1 MPLRPALFRVSALA
15 AALALGLSSCSTADT
30 AQNNDA
36 PAASSST
43 EQGSANPQLE
53 KYYSQGIDWEK
64 CGSTI
69 ECASIDVPLNYDEP
83 EKDSIKL
90 ALNRRAAEGAQG
102 NLLVNP
108 GGPGGS
114 GIDLVTQGTQV
125 MFSNNLQRAYNIIG
139 FDPRGVGESTRVI
152 CQSDK
157 EVDEGRQENLKA
169 WEDADRGKIVED
181 AKEYADACAA
191 NTGEL
196 LGHVDTASAAK
207 DMDIIRAVLGDD
219 KLDYLGYSYGTF
231 LGATY
236 ADIFPD
242 KVGRLVLDGAM
253 DPTASGEE
261 LTLAQAQGFEGEIDA
276 WLENCLEGQNCPFTG
291 SVEEAKKQLQDFL
304 AEIEQTPMT
313 ASDGRS
319 VPIIDFVSG
328 FILPL
333 YDDANWPYLTNAMA
347 EAVDGNVDQMLY
359 FSDLSADRGEDGKY
373 KSNSMD
379 VLTAVNCLD
388 RPMDASE
395 EAMDKDAAELE
406 KASPTLGKY
415 LAYGQIVC
423 DEWDFPSTGKPE
435 ALDAAGSADILV
447 VGTTGDPATPYK
459 WSQSLADQL
468 ENGHLLT
475 YNGHGHTAYGRSNQC
490 ITDAVDN
497 YLIDGKVPADG
508 TTC

>member
-1 MPLRPALFRVSALA
+1 MPVRPTLFRFSALA
-15 AALALGLSSCSTADT
+15 AALALGLSSCSSTPTD
-30 AQNNDA
+30 QNA
-36 PAASSST
+36 EASASATVQAA
-43 EQGSANPQLE
+43 ENPQLA
-53 KYYSQGIDWEK
+53 KYYSQELDWKK

-69 ECASIDVPLNYDEP
+69 ECASIEVPLNYDEP

-90 ALNRRAAEGAQG
+90 ALNRRAAAGAQG

-114 GIDLVTQGTQV
+114 GIDLVTQGAQV
-125 MFSNNLQRAYNIIG
+125 MFSNDLQRAYNIIG
-139 FDPRGVGESTRVI
+139 FDPRGVGQSTPVT
-152 CQSDK
+152 CQTDK

-169 WEDADRGKIVED
+169 WEESDRGDIVED
-181 AKEYADACAA
+181 AKEYADACAK

-196 LGHVDTASAAK
+196 LGHVDTESAAK

-236 ADIFPD
+236 ADLFPD
-242 KVGRLVLDGAM
+242 RVGRLVLDGAM

-276 WLENCLEGQNCPFTG
+276 WLEDCLAGENCPFTG
-291 SVEEAKKQLQDFL
+291 SVDEAKKQLQDFF
-304 AEIEQTPMT
+304 AEIEQKPLVS
-313 ASDGRS
+313 SDGRS

-347 EAVDGNVDQMLY
+347 EAMDGNVDQMLY

-373 KSNSMD
+373 NSNSMD

-388 RPMDASE
+388 RPMDASDA
-395 EAMDKDAAELE
+395 AMDKDAADLE

-423 DEWDFPSTGKPE
+423 DEWDYPSTGQPE
-435 ALDAAGSADILV
+435 VLDAAGSSDILV

-459 WSQSLADQL
+459 WSQSLAEQL
-468 ENGHLLT
+468 DHGNLLT
-475 YNGHGHTAYGRSNQC
+475 YEGHGHTAYGRSNQC
-490 ITDAVDN
+490 ITDAVDS
-497 YLIDGKVPADG
+497 YLIDGKVPAEG
-508 TTC
+508 TVC